1 MREKIR
7 TFSGIHM
14 SPADPRPEEICIEDI
29 AHALS
34 LMTRANGHFPV
45 FYSVAQHSLD
55 CAAMAQ
61 AEGRSSREVLAC
73 LLHDASEAYLSDITR
88 PVKGCLPEYRRIEQV
103 LQEMIYEK
111 YLIAPPTERER
122 EIVKRMDDTCLYYEF
137 EHFTGEKLFDVAPQA
152 AVLPEYRECPM
163 REVEKKFLALFE
175 KLMAQTVQEDGVRIS
190 SCLRSVCAGKKC
202 PAGRWCVLPARS
214 GCGSCGS
221 HRSGVHRGIFPEE
234 KTEP

>member
-111 YLIAPPTERER
+111 YLIA
-122 EIVKRMDDTCLYYEF
+122 LYYEF

-175 KLMAQTVQEDGVRIS
+175 KLMAQTVQEDGVR
-190 SCLRSVCAGKKC
+190 
-202 PAGRWCVLPARS
+202 
-214 GCGSCGS
+214 
-221 HRSGVHRGIFPEE
+221 
-234 KTEP
+234 TDQ

>member
-111 YLIAPPTERER
+111 YLIAPPTELLNFPRCFAKVMYR
-122 EIVKRMDDTCLYYEF
+122 QLVFCLIYGY
-137 EHFTGEKLFDVAPQA
+137 
-152 AVLPEYRECPM
+152 
-163 REVEKKFLALFE
+163 
-175 KLMAQTVQEDGVRIS
+175 
-190 SCLRSVCAGKKC
+190 
-202 PAGRWCVLPARS
+202 
-214 GCGSCGS
+214 
-221 HRSGVHRGIFPEE
+221 VHMLNFRLSYS
-234 KTEP
+234 

>member
-1 MREKIR
+1 MAVLILTVVAVKLLDGDATIALFTVPLGVTPVSYTHLDVYKRQ
-7 TFSGIHM
+7 
-14 SPADPRPEEICIEDI
+14 DI

-175 KLMAQTVQEDGVRIS
+175 KLMAQTVQEHGVR
-190 SCLRSVCAGKKC
+190 
-202 PAGRWCVLPARS
+202 
-214 GCGSCGS
+214 
-221 HRSGVHRGIFPEE
+221 
-234 KTEP
+234 TDQ

>member
-88 PVKGCLPEYRRIEQV
+88 PVKGCLPEYRRIEQ
-103 LQEMIYEK
+103 
-111 YLIAPPTERER
+111 
-122 EIVKRMDDTCLYYEF
+122 DDTCLYYEF

-152 AVLPEYRECPM
+152 TVLPEYRECPM

-175 KLMAQTVQEDGVRIS
+175 KLMAQTVQEDGVR
-190 SCLRSVCAGKKC
+190 
-202 PAGRWCVLPARS
+202 
-214 GCGSCGS
+214 
-221 HRSGVHRGIFPEE
+221 
-234 KTEP
+234 TDQ

>member
-88 PVKGCLPEYRRIEQV
+88 PVKGCLPEYCRIEQV

-111 YLIAPPTERER
+111 SDCAADGAGR
-122 EIVKRMDDTCLYYEF
+122 EIVKRMDDTRLYYEF
-137 EHFTGEKLFDVAPQA
+137 EHFTGEKLFDGTAGGGA
-152 AVLPEYRECPM
+152 AETGAGCG
-163 REVEKKFLALFE
+163 KWK
-175 KLMAQTVQEDGVRIS
+175 S
-190 SCLRSVCAGKKC
+190 SRHCLRN
-202 PAGRWCVLPARS
+202 
-214 GCGSCGS
+214 
-221 HRSGVHRGIFPEE
+221 
-234 KTEP
+234 

>member
-122 EIVKRMDDTCLYYEF
+122 
-137 EHFTGEKLFDVAPQA
+137 
-152 AVLPEYRECPM
+152 
-163 REVEKKFLALFE
+163 
-175 KLMAQTVQEDGVRIS
+175 
-190 SCLRSVCAGKKC
+190 
-202 PAGRWCVLPARS
+202 
-214 GCGSCGS
+214 
-221 HRSGVHRGIFPEE
+221 
-234 KTEP
+234 

>member
-55 CAAMAQ
+55 CAVMAQ

-111 YLIAPPTERER
+111 YLIAP
-122 EIVKRMDDTCLYYEF
+122 DDTCLYYEF
-137 EHFTGEKLFDVAPQA
+137 EHFTGEKLFDVAPQV

-163 REVEKKFLALFE
+163 QEVEKKFLALFE
-175 KLMAQTVQEDGVRIS
+175 KLMAQTVQEDGR
-190 SCLRSVCAGKKC
+190 R
-202 PAGRWCVLPARS
+202 
-214 GCGSCGS
+214 
-221 HRSGVHRGIFPEE
+221 
-234 KTEP
+234 TDQ